1 MRRLD
6 IASYIALVLAFGP
19 MASLAFA
26 QAPVPVEGEH
36 GAAYLSYGY
45 TSGAAASLDNLQFD
59 FDLALPGTVV
69 SFAGHFTDSG
79 GAHVGPS
86 GSYQVGPINIFGRHL
101 FLIGGDYLAAAAIG
115 NKTGGGIEVPLWDG
129 AILRIGLHNYQRG
142 TGGLNEL
149 AVGIGA
155 RF

>member
-1 MRRLD
+1 MKR
-6 IASYIALVLAFGP
+6 IALALALVI
-19 MASLAFA
+19 MSASLAFA
-26 QAPVPVEGEH
+26 QAPDPVPVEGEH

-101 FLIGGDYLAAAAIG
+101 FLTAATSSRRLPSGTRRAAG
-115 NKTGGGIEVPLWDG
+115 SRCRLWDG
-129 AILRIGLHNYQRG
+129 AILRIGLHNYQHG